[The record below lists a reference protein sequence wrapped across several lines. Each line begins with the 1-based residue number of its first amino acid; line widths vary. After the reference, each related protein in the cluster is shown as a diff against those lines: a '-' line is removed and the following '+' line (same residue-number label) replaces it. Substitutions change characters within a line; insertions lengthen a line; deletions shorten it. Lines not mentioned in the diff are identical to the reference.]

1 MKIVIFFILIIS
13 KFSQA
18 ATQVRRISVDEDQII
33 PIQTAV
39 GIATIIQLPERPS
52 SVVIGDLDS
61 FKVEYLDK
69 AITVKPLHEKAKSN
83 LYLYTDWKRYNVMLS
98 TGLQSAADY
107 VVYLKPRVNEQKLQN
122 DLTTWTSFRAKIT
135 SFPFSLETNRIGLA
149 NEGVILVE
157 FSIRSQRSEVFNP
170 DWIWISQNG
179 RVRPINQLFL
189 SQTKADLKNPIQG
202 VIQLLSKDLDSSLPL
217 KLEIRRKQT
226 SFQKIPKEVLW
237 R

>member
-1 MKIVIFFILIIS
+1 
-13 KFSQA
+13 
-18 ATQVRRISVDEDQII
+18 
-33 PIQTAV
+33 
-39 GIATIIQLPERPS
+39 
-52 SVVIGDLDS
+52 
-61 FKVEYLDK
+61 
-69 AITVKPLHEKAKSN
+69 
-83 LYLYTDWKRYNVMLS
+83 
-98 TGLQSAADY
+98 
-107 VVYLKPRVNEQKLQN
+107 VNEQKLQS

-202 VIQLLSKDLDSSLPL
+202 VMQLLSKDLDSSIPL
-217 KLEIRRKQT
+217 KLEVRRKQAG
-226 SFQKIPKEVLW
+226 FLKIPKEVLW
-237 R
+237 K